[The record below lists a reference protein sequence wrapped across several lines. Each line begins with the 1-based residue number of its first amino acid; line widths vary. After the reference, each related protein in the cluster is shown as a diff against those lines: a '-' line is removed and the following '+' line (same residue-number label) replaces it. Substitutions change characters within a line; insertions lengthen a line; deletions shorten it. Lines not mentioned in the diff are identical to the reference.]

1 MTATAPAPGEGV
13 VLDAEPTL
21 TINLD
26 GRAVPAKPGEFVIAA
41 AERAGVF
48 IPRFCYHPR
57 MRSVGMCRMCLVEI
71 TGPRGPSLQPA
82 CFITVAD
89 GQEISTTSP
98 AVVKAQDGVLEFL
111 LVNHPLDCPVCDKG
125 GECPLQDQTLA
136 YGPGESRFIEDKRH
150 FEKPIPISEL
160 VLLDR
165 ERCIQCARC
174 TRFADE
180 IAGEAL
186 IDFFG
191 RGDKVEV
198 GIFASQPFS
207 SYFSGNTVQI
217 CPVGALTAVPY
228 RFKSRPWDLEQAE
241 STCTTC
247 SVGCRVAVQ
256 SSTGRVVR
264 YLGIDV
270 DAVNQGWLCD
280 KGRFGFEWLNGDD
293 RLSAPMLREEG
304 GELAPVGWSRALTRV
319 AEDVKDA
326 VAAHGTETIAV
337 IGGARL
343 ANEDAYAWAKLAKA
357 VIGTDSVDAQLGD
370 GLPAELA
377 LGLPRATIDETCD
390 AKAILTL
397 APDLREELPVL
408 FLRLRLAAIN
418 AKLPIVELSTM
429 PTALTPNT
437 AASLSYRP
445 GELAFAVRP
454 LTAALS
460 GSGTGDDESAA
471 RARRRSGRPTAAGEG
486 DAGGGVNPD
495 DLERAVEALRA
506 ALDSPSGEG
515 LVIVVGRPS
524 VAESEQGVAD
534 AVHLL
539 AAALPGARFLPLLR
553 RGNAQGA
560 LDMGLAPG
568 ILPGRVSLDEG
579 RAWYESEAAWGK
591 TPRARGRDTAEILA
605 AANRGEIDVLFLVG
619 ADPIADFPDRDLAR
633 RGLAGARTIVSVDT
647 LMSESTGLA
656 DVVLPAAAYSER
668 GGTTTNLEGRVTR
681 LAQKVAPPGVA
692 WADWVIAAEIA
703 SLLGT
708 DLGFSDLD
716 SIWDEIERVAPS
728 HRGLTTTALAA
739 PDARDGVVVPLPET
753 PVAQGGIG
761 RRGALSH
768 MAVPLID
775 PIAIPGIESV
785 WKQGSAS
792 QSGSVM
798 YHGHKWIEIVAG
810 SDEGD
815 DGSEAAAEA
824 EAEAG
829 AAPDDTAGEALT
841 DSAAVAS
848 GGGADSAAGGNET
861 DSTAAVAPAVG
872 RPPLIKFAAAAVNP
886 VAPPVDA
893 YALRLLTRRSLYDQ
907 GTQVQAC
914 PNLAGLAPDSVA
926 GAHPVELDKLG
937 INAGDQ
943 IRLRSSKSSLVVRID
958 RDWSVPLGVVAVGL
972 NLQPDDDGNSAVD
985 LIDSSA
991 PAVNVRMETI

>member
-21 TINLD
+21 TIQLD
-26 GRAVPAKPGEFVIAA
+26 GRPIPAKPGEFVIAA

-71 TGPRGPSLQPA
+71 SGPRGPSLQPA

-89 GQEISTTSP
+89 GQRVTTTSP
-98 AVVKAQDGVLEFL
+98 AVLKAQDGILEFL

-125 GECPLQDQTLA
+125 GECPLQDQVLA

-150 FEKPIPISEL
+150 FEKPIPISDL

-191 RGDKVEV
+191 RGDRVEV
-198 GIFASQPFS
+198 GIFAGQPFS

-247 SVGCRVAVQ
+247 SVGCRVAIQ

-270 DAVNQGWLCD
+270 DGVNQGWLCD
-280 KGRFGFEWLNGDD
+280 KGRFGFEWLNSDD
-293 RLSAPMLREEG
+293 RVSSPLLRHEG
-304 GELAPVGWSRALTRV
+304 GELAPVGWSQALARV
-319 AEDVKDA
+319 TADVKDA
-326 VAAHGTETIAV
+326 ITARGAESVAL

-357 VIGTDSVDAQLGD
+357 VIGTDSVDSQLGD
-370 GLPAELA
+370 GLPADLV
-377 LGLPRATIDETCD
+377 LGLPRATIDETCR
-390 AKAILTL
+390 AKAVLTL

-418 AKLPIVELSTM
+418 AKLPIVEYSTM
-429 PTALTPNT
+429 ATSLSPNT

-454 LTAALS
+454 LLEALS
-460 GSGTGDDESAA
+460 GGGAGEDDPSG
-471 RARRRSGRPTAAGEG
+471 RARRRAGRPGTSAGDA

-495 DLERAVEALRA
+495 DLESAVAALRA
-506 ALDSPSGEG
+506 ALDSPDGDG
-515 LVIVVGRPS
+515 LVIVVGRAS

-534 AVHLL
+534 AVHML
-539 AAALPGARFLPLLR
+539 AAALPAARFLPVLR
-553 RGNAQGA
+553 RGNAHGA

-579 RAWYESEAAWGK
+579 RSWYEGAGKWAK
-591 TPRARGRDTAEILA
+591 TPAARGRGTAEILA
-605 AANRGEIDVLFLVG
+605 AADRGEIEVLFLVG

-633 RGLAGARTIVSVDT
+633 RGLAGARTIVAIDT
-647 LMSESTGLA
+647 LISESTGVA

-668 GGTTTNLEGRVTR
+668 GGTTTNFEGRVTR

-703 SLLGT
+703 SSLGA

-716 SIWDEIERVAPS
+716 AIWDEIEQVAPS

-753 PVAQGGIG
+753 PVAQGGIP
-761 RRGALSH
+761 RRTALSH

-798 YHGHKWIEIVAG
+798 YHGHKWVEIVAG
-810 SDEGD
+810 TAGGAGEDE
-815 DGSEAAAEA
+815 DGQAPPEVAAA
-824 EAEAG
+824 
-829 AAPDDTAGEALT
+829 AA
-841 DSAAVAS
+841 S
-848 GGGADSAAGGNET
+848 
-861 DSTAAVAPAVG
+861 PA
-872 RPPLIKFAAAAVNP
+872 RPPLIRFAPASVDP

-893 YALRLLTRRSLYDQ
+893 YALRLLARRSLYDH
-907 GTQVQAC
+907 GTQSQAC
-914 PNLAGLAPDSVA
+914 PNLAGLAPDAVA

-937 INAGDQ
+937 ISAGDQ

-958 RDWSVPLGVVAVGL
+958 RDWSVPLGIVAVGL
-972 NLQPDDDGNSAVD
+972 NLQPDDDGNTAVD